1 MKFNRSEIM
10 TAAWRKYRFFSI
22 TFAQAL
28 RLAWVEAKLNGARF
42 TLWGQRIGGRPELI
56 ASGVN
61 DDRAGELE
69 WLNKYRYDRIWRVM
83 AA

>member
-10 TAAWRKYRFFSI
+10 KAAWSKFRRFSI

-28 RLAWVEAKLNGARF
+28 RMAWYEARIAAARY
-42 TLWGQRIGGRPELI
+42 TVYGQRIGQEAVVI
-56 ASGVN
+56 ASNVN
-61 DDRAGELE
+61 DDRAAELE
-69 WLNKYRYDRIWRVM
+69 WRNKCSYDRIWRVM